1 MSPFCYTIII
11 VVTLKKQKE
20 THMKNNNLHNANYYL
35 NNLIIALKSVLY
47 KRTCLFFSEIILGT
61 ILVCGTVSQW
71 IKAVQLQKKFRKEYH
86 HLQRLGYF
94 DSPLQLQYAQW
105 VIEQTIRFLPES
117 ACFIIACDDT
127 PIKRYGNKIQGCSW
141 HYHQS
146 NGNRNSDLFYGYPLV
161 VLSLIIEH
169 PVYGTI
175 SIPLANRL
183 YVSQKALDK
192 IPENIRPEFKTKIE
206 LLIEMVEGIAESLK
220 SYNKPIILLFDRGYV
235 SQSVFEK
242 MNYLGVKIITR
253 FKSNVNLY
261 SLPENSTEV
270 RRGRPRKYGEKF
282 KLTDIVNNK
291 RCRIKQ
297 SVIPLYGREAIVEW
311 KTCIAVSHLTDR
323 SPIRIVVSRIIDIS
337 KDSCGHLVQHEGSW
351 GMFISTDLNHDE
363 QFILEQY
370 SRRFSIEEMFKDLKE
385 VCGLGKQQVRNF
397 NSVKAT
403 TDLTLMSYT
412 LVEFWSW
419 DKSASEL
426 TQNRGIW
433 DDPNRRPSHKNKR
446 QAMQFE
452 LLWQDFSAVYA
463 RDLNPKKMRQLK
475 NNMLE
480 LLLTS

>member
-1 MSPFCYTIII
+1 
-11 VVTLKKQKE
+11 
-20 THMKNNNLHNANYYL
+20 MKNNNLHNANYYL

-47 KRTCLFFSEIILGT
+47 KRTYQFFSEIILGT

-86 HLQRLGYF
+86 HLQRLGYV
-94 DSPLQLQYAQW
+94 DSHLQLQYAQW

-117 ACFIIACDDT
+117 ARFIIACDYT

-169 PVYGTI
+169 PIYGTI

-242 MNYLGVKIITR
+242 MNHLGVKIITR

-270 RRGRPRKYGEKF
+270 RRGRPRKYGEAARRRSQPA
-282 KLTDIVNNK
+282 LP
-291 RCRIKQ
+291 RACRN
-297 SVIPLYGREAIVEW
+297 PLPMVACVTRSTTFQYGLRQPLVVKKKSRETLVEW

-370 SRRFSIEEMFKDLKE
+370 SRQFSTEKMFKDLKE
-385 VCGLGKQQVRNF
+385 VCGLSKQQVRNF

-433 DDPNRRPSHKNKR
+433 DDPIAARRIKINVKR
-446 QAMQFE
+446 C
-452 LLWQDFSAVYA
+452 S
-463 RDLNPKKMRQLK
+463 LNYSGRIFQRF
-475 NNMLE
+475 MLA
-480 LLLTS
+480 T